1 MRIIKPM
8 GLITM
13 SSSIFTSF
21 VQSYFAFTAIVAG
34 LSAIVVIGILE
45 TVRQEIKLKREVA
58 LHRMGKLND

>member
-21 VQSYFAFTAIVAG
+21 VQSYFAVTAIVAG